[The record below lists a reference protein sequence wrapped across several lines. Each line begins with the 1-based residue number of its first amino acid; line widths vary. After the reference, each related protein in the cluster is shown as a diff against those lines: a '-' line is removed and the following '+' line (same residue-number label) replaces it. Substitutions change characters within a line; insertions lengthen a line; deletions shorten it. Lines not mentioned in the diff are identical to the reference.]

1 MMTIKRRLTRILFAA
16 VAALSLAGGYWMSQY
31 QQQTRLPD
39 IPSDFE
45 ATVFPEARELIPFK
59 LVNQDNRPFT
69 PAHLKQKWSLLFFG
83 FTHCPDVC
91 PTTLKT
97 LQTFWQGL
105 SGPVREKTQ
114 VVFMTVDPNRDP
126 PATMKEYVQFFEPS
140 FVGVTGDL
148 GQITAFTRSLGV
160 LYEYVSMGEGKD
172 NYSVNHSAQI
182 ILIDPQARLR
192 AVFPPPHDPDE
203 MLKNYN
209 KIFDFY
215 KD

>member
-1 MMTIKRRLTRILFAA
+1 MTIKRRITQILFAV

-31 QQQTRLPD
+31 KQQARLPN

-45 ATVFPEARELIPFK
+45 ATVFPQARELIPFK
-59 LVNQDNRPFT
+59 LVDQDNQAFT
-69 PAHLKQKWSLLFFG
+69 PEQLKQKWSLLFFG

-91 PTTLKT
+91 PSTLKT

-105 SGPVREKTQ
+105 AEAVRNKTQ
-114 VVFMTVDPNRDP
+114 VVFITVDPNRDP
-126 PATMKEYVQFFEPS
+126 PATMKEYVQFFEPD
-140 FVGVTGDL
+140 FIGVSGEL

-160 LYEYVSMGEGKD
+160 LYEYVSQGKGEN
-172 NYSVNHSAQI
+172 NYGVNHSAQI
-182 ILIDPQARLR
+182 LLIDPAARLR

-203 MLKNYN
+203 MIKNYN